1 MDPRTGRHFPRHFPR
16 GSVLVMAKR
25 KKPSEGVSGRYSAI
39 PHSVLDSVAFM
50 GASHPA
56 RSLLFELLRQHDGK
70 NNGHLHLATSWLS
83 KRGWASADGIQKAKV
98 EALER
103 GLIIKT
109 REGGL
114 NIGPDRYALTWLP
127 ISNFVGLYIAPKDYH
142 PGEYLMM
149 GSAVTSKNEQTP
161 RIKRNAPKRTVKLT
175 SHSDVRNSAV
185 PVDGMAEPLTV
196 PATGTKTALFG
207 ASAIPSTGNNVVTTN
222 PTNKLASRV
231 VGAAGRSGRRR
242 TVAA

>member
-1 MDPRTGRHFPRHFPR
+1 MAVMAGRPFPRHFPR
-16 GSVLVMAKR
+16 AAGLVMAKR

-83 KRGWASADGIQKAKV
+83 KRGWASADGIQKAKR

-127 ISNFVGLYIAPKDYH
+127 ISNFVGLYLTQKDYH
-142 PGEYLMM
+142 PGEYLML
-149 GSAVTSKNEQTP
+149 GSAATAKNESAPT
-161 RIKRNAPKRTVKLT
+161 IKRNAQKRTVKRA
-175 SHSDVRNSAV
+175 SHSVYRNSFV
-185 PVDGMAEPLTV
+185 PSDGMAEPSTV
-196 PATGTKTALFG
+196 PSDGTKTALFG
-207 ASAIPSTGNNVVTTN
+207 AVTIPSDGNNVVTTA
-222 PTNKLASRV
+222 PTNKLSSRV
-231 VGAAGRSGRRR
+231 VGAVGRSGRLHL
-242 TVAA
+242 A

>member
-1 MDPRTGRHFPRHFPR
+1 
-16 GSVLVMAKR
+16 MAKR

-83 KRGWASADGIQKAKV
+83 KRGWASADGIQKAKR

-127 ISNFVGLYIAPKDYH
+127 ISNFVGLHLTQKDYH
-142 PGEYLMM
+142 PGEYLML
-149 GSAVTSKNEQTP
+149 GSVATTKNDPTP
-161 RIKRNAPKRTVKLT
+161 TIKRNAPKRTVKRAN
-175 SHSDVRNSAV
+175 HSDPRNGAV
-185 PVDGMAEPLTV
+185 PVDGIADPLTV

-207 ASAIPSTGNNVVTTN
+207 ALTIPATGNNVVTTT
-222 PTNKLASRV
+222 PTNKLTSRV
-231 VGAAGRSGRRR
+231 VGAVGRSGRLHH
-242 TVAA
+242 A

>member
-1 MDPRTGRHFPRHFPR
+1 
-16 GSVLVMAKR
+16 MAKR

-83 KRGWASADGIQKAKV
+83 KRGWASADGIQKAKR

-127 ISNFVGLYIAPKDYH
+127 ISNFVGLYLSQKDYH

-149 GSAVTSKNEQTP
+149 GSAVASKSEPAPT
-161 RIKRNAPKRTVKLT
+161 IKRNAPKRTVKRAC
-175 SHSDVRNSAV
+175 HSDARNSAV
-185 PVDGMAEPLTV
+185 PVDGMADQITV

-207 ASAIPSTGNNVVTTN
+207 AVTVPATGNNVVTTTPAN
-222 PTNKLASRV
+222 NLTSRV

>member
-1 MDPRTGRHFPRHFPR
+1 
-16 GSVLVMAKR
+16 
-25 KKPSEGVSGRYSAI
+25 
-39 PHSVLDSVAFM
+39 M

-83 KRGWASADGIQKAKV
+83 KRGWASADGIQKAKR

-127 ISNFVGLYIAPKDYH
+127 ISNFVGLSLTQKDYH
-142 PGEYLMM
+142 PGEYLML
-149 GSAVTSKNEQTP
+149 GSTATTKNEPPPT
-161 RIKRNAPKRTVKLT
+161 IKRNAPKRTVKRA
-175 SHSDVRNSAV
+175 SHSDARNSAV
-185 PVDGMAEPLTV
+185 PVAGIAEPSTV
-196 PATGTKTALFG
+196 PATGTKTAHFG
-207 ASAIPSTGNNVVTTN
+207 AVTIPATGNNVVTTA
-222 PTNKLASRV
+222 PANKLASRV

-242 TVAA
+242 VGAA